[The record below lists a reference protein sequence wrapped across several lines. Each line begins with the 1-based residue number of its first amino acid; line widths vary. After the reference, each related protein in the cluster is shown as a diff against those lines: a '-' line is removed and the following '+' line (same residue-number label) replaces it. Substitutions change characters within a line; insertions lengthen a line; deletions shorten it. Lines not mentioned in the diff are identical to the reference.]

1 MDITLRKA
9 RPEDIP
15 VLQVLIP
22 ESVRTLQAEHYTA
35 EQMEGALGTVFGV
48 DSQLI
53 SDGTYFIAEANGN
66 IIGCGGW
73 SRRKTL
79 FGSDHVPGKD
89 DAWLDP
95 SVDPA
100 RIRAFFVHP
109 SWARRGIGSRIL
121 QCCEAEAA
129 ALGFSRLELVATLTG
144 EPLYRVRGFT
154 PTEHFDVPLANGATL
169 PVVRMS
175 KQLR

>member
-1 MDITLRKA
+1 MVITIRKA

-22 ESVRTLQAEHYTA
+22 ESVRALQAEHYSA

-48 DSQLI
+48 DTQLI
-53 SDGTYFIAEANGN
+53 SDGTYFIAEAAGN
-66 IIGCGGW
+66 IVGCGGW

-89 DAWLDP
+89 DAWLEP
-95 SVDPA
+95 GVDPA
-100 RIRAFFVHP
+100 RIRAFFIHP
-109 SWARRGIGSRIL
+109 GWARRGIGSRIL
-121 QCCEAEAA
+121 ECCEAEAA

-144 EPLYRVRGFT
+144 EPLYRTRGFQA
-154 PTEHFDVPLANGATL
+154 TEHFEVPLANGARL
-169 PVVRMS
+169 PVIRMS